1 MRVYLDVDTLR
12 EAGAR
17 TMYRSVQE
25 DEYFD
30 DAPARRG
37 VFQRRNKQKSRD
49 HEGGSCCGCGEWAR
63 RCLLALGVVLGIGG
77 LFVAS
82 ALRSA
87 AAEVPQAKA
96 SRDDKPEA
104 PERMWMQGSASCRS
118 AVGNTLAAGECIS
131 LSEAIVRVQAAR
143 DSAGSC
149 GFQTTGPLHEGGC
162 TATLTFCDRG
172 APVRPQQ
179 GLSSY
184 VYSVC
189 DPTAR
194 SYQLSPSPLP
204 PPPPPPPL
212 PPPHIKPPPTAKE
225 TTVQLMTDATS
236 AAVIPA
242 EPVAA
247 FAPDVATGAAGT
259 VAVDSA
265 EFTQQE
271 LEDLEDKQWAER
283 SFSCELRSSSTS
295 DVPVAEAPTAG
306 AAAAA
311 HAAAR
316 GVRVS
321 DSLADWGL
329 TSWRSDDLALATQGG
344 GFFAGDPSRA
354 TRVAA
359 GALSARLA
367 AKVATTFEGESAFC
381 YHVAGGLQQV
391 EATVYVDP
399 DWPAA
404 GISLHLSSDGAV
416 WHLATTTKLRSFGGT
431 WEQRSYRLF
440 VDDDQVFLR
449 QQAEATDL
457 CIELRAPAG
466 APAAAVQVGS
476 VSLGFCPFRG
486 RPSLPDA
493 RARFVFRER
502 SGLFLEGQPFHFMG
516 ASMWYAMALGAAEL
530 SAGGSR
536 PRLLRELD
544 RLKALGIKVVRA
556 YACGEAGGDNVVL
569 PALQTSSGSYDARL
583 LVGLDFLVTHA
594 GKRGLKLQLVL
605 STFWPWAGGLARY
618 LAWAGVAAPA
628 PKLSATDALAT
639 GGGGRGSLIKALTNR
654 EKFGQHAAA
663 LFGNAPAMEL
673 FRKHVSQVVGRRN
686 SYSGVLFRDEPAIFA
701 WEICDGVEQFGA
713 NNAYQRWVTQTA
725 ALIKSLDP
733 GHLVAVGAPGLGPKF
748 TSRPEQ
754 TEFSRAASDASV
766 DIVTIQLWP
775 QAWGWHDPAL
785 PPADGSVWRAAANA
799 SNYLNLHVKLAAEL
813 EKPLVV
819 SAVALARDA
828 ATAVNTAPGQQLGYT
843 QQRDSFLQNFLD
855 VAWQQIKKKN
865 HGALVGTILWA
876 WGGEGRESGHEN
888 AGERWTGDPPGEQAG
903 LFSVLDTDRSTTALV
918 QARAMGVP

>member
-1 MRVYLDVDTLR
+1 
-12 EAGAR
+12 
-17 TMYRSVQE
+17 MYRSVQA
-25 DEYFD
+25 DDYFEG
-30 DAPARRG
+30 DAESRGIRG
-37 VFQRRNKQKSRD
+37 VFQRRNKQPRGRGYEGY
-49 HEGGSCCGCGEWAR
+49 EGGSCCGCGEWAR
-63 RCLLALGVVLGIGG
+63 RCMLTLGVILGMGG

-82 ALRSA
+82 VLRSA
-87 AAEVPQAKA
+87 AAELPQGKT
-96 SRDDKPEA
+96 SRGEGKHKE

-118 AVGNTLAAGECIS
+118 AAGNTLAAGECIS
-131 LSEAIVRVQAAR
+131 LSEAIVRVQSAR
-143 DSAGSC
+143 ASAGSC

-162 TATLTFCDRG
+162 TATLAFCDRG

-189 DPTAR
+189 DPTA
-194 SYQLSPSPLP
+194 QLTPSPPLP
-204 PPPPPPPL
+204 PPPPPPLLSPS
-212 PPPHIKPPPTAKE
+212 PPRRPPPTAKE
-225 TTVQLMTDATS
+225 TTVQLLTDATS
-236 AAVIPA
+236 AALTPD

-247 FAPDVATGAAGT
+247 FAPDVTTGAAGAM
-259 VAVDSA
+259 AVEAA
-265 EFTQQE
+265 ELTQQE
-271 LEDLEDKQWAER
+271 LEDLDDKQWAER
-283 SFSCELRSSSTS
+283 SFSCELRSSSTA

-344 GFFAGDPSRA
+344 GFFAGDDSRA

-367 AKVATTFEGESAFC
+367 AKVATTFEGEAAFC

-391 EATVYVDP
+391 EATVFVDP

-404 GISLHLSSDGAV
+404 GVSLHLSSDGAV
-416 WHLATTTKLRSFGGT
+416 WHLATTTKIRSLGGT
-431 WEQRSYRLF
+431 WEQRAYRLF
-440 VDDDQVFLR
+440 VDDDQIFLR

-493 RARFVFRER
+493 QARFVFRDR

-544 RLKALGIKVVRA
+544 RLKALGIKVVRVF
-556 YACGEAGGDNVVL
+556 ACGEAGGDNVVL

-618 LAWAGVAAPA
+618 LAWAGVVAPA

-639 GGGGRGSLIKALTNR
+639 GGGGRGYWVKALTNR
-654 EKFGQHAAA
+654 EKYGQYAVA
-663 LFGNAPAMEL
+663 FYSNAPAMEL

-686 SYSGVLFRDEPAIFA
+686 SYSGVLYRDEPAIFA

-713 NNAYQRWVTQTA
+713 GNAYERWVTQTA
-725 ALIKSLDP
+725 AFIKSLDP
-733 GHLVAVGAPGLGPKF
+733 GHLVAVGAPGLGAKYS
-748 TSRPEQ
+748 SRPEQ
-754 TEFSRAASDASV
+754 IDFSRAASDASV

-775 QAWGWHDPAL
+775 QAWGWHDPTL
-785 PPADGSVWRAAANA
+785 PPTDGSVWRAAANA

-828 ATAVNTAPGQQLGYT
+828 ATAVTTAPGQQLGYT

-865 HGALVGTILWA
+865 HGSLVGTILWA
-876 WGGEGRESGHEN
+876 WGGEGREAGHEN

-918 QARAMGVP
+918 QARATAVP